1 MDFSCNCLNGGNLGS
16 NLALMVHVM
25 QVLDISY
32 VFSLH
37 TFPLE
42 LCGLTALEKL
52 SLKCAYVHR
61 FPREVS
67 RLCALTS
74 LDISFNSQ
82 LDNEEV
88 CKVRASSE
96 GVRCGR

>member
-1 MDFSCNCLNGGNLGS
+1 MLIDN
-16 NLALMVHVM
+16 VII

-42 LCGLTALEKL
+42 LCGLTALEQL

-88 CKVRASSE
+88 CKVRA
-96 GVRCGR
+96 RK